1 MFFVAFSPSGN
12 GGAGIGGGAQEGR
25 FEVVAHV
32 AAHVPARPVLV
43 YQAIDRSSNK
53 LIQHQTRKFYL
64 PISSINS
71 QHYHRILLDPA
82 PPAPP

>member
-12 GGAGIGGGAQEGR
+12 GGTGVGGGAQEGR

-43 YQAIDRSSNK
+43 VEYS
-53 LIQHQTRKFYL
+53 TR
-64 PISSINS
+64 
-71 QHYHRILLDPA
+71 R
-82 PPAPP
+82 

>member
-12 GGAGIGGGAQEGR
+12 GGTGVGGGAQEGR

-43 YQAIDRSSNK
+43 YQAIDRSFQQIDTWYNTK
-53 LIQHQTRKFYL
+53 LINFTSLSQA
-64 PISSINS
+64 SIV
-71 QHYHRILLDPA
+71 ITIIGFF
-82 PPAPP
+82 